1 MQAADHSKNLKKTLK
16 YLPHIISIIRSDSE
30 MARLLIYL
38 GVYPT
43 ELAINE
49 QKKLNKLKLRPK

>member
-49 QKKLNKLKLRPK
+49 QKKVK